1 MNYQLRQ
8 APTRGGRARFLR
20 LFEYAFCD
28 LLNPRKTKAAYSG
41 FPFGASF
48 SLLASR
54 AHIPIS
60 DLHMDYD
67 TESHRSPIGIC
78 ALAGT
83 QEHIPQSSCIVSE
96 NQIKFLQE
104 HLTHMKFQ
112 FIPNAAGITDYAV
125 FPNISNKLATFERA
139 PVRLQRG
146 DAKFGFRHIEISHGK
161 ELLKLNMTAVQFVS
175 RLIKQGSPI
184 YCEFEGMRQHQKTQ
198 VVNLRIG
205 TAVLAYKRLKDD
217 HFYSVITAFSR
228 RQPIGELIGYLE

>member
-1 MNYQLRQ
+1 
-8 APTRGGRARFLR
+8 
-20 LFEYAFCD
+20 
-28 LLNPRKTKAAYSG
+28 LLNAKKTKAAYSG

-60 DLHMDYD
+60 DLRLNYD
-67 TESHRSPIGIC
+67 TESHQSPIGIC

-83 QEHIPQSSCIVSE
+83 QQHIPQPSCIVSE
-96 NQIKFLQE
+96 NQIKFLQQ
-104 HLTHMKFQ
+104 HLTRMKFE
-112 FIPNAAGITDYAV
+112 FIPNTAGLTDYAV

-139 PVRLQRG
+139 PVRLQLG

-161 ELLKLNMTAVQFVS
+161 ELLKLNMSAVQFVS
-175 RLIKQGSPI
+175 SLIKPGSPI
-184 YCEFEGMRQHQKTQ
+184 FCEFEGMKQHQKTQ

-205 TAVLAYKRLKDD
+205 TAVLAYKCVRED

-228 RQPIGELIGYLE
+228 RQPVGELIGYLE